1 MYYINMEAHI
11 TGSSHISL
19 NIILI
24 IMYFIYMFT
33 NGIVK
38 QGPKALADCQRRPWH
53 KQAQQLLISHLF
65 NKHEA
70 LTGALSCSGIFILCN
85 FAFLSCLMLF
95 RWFYFLFCS
104 LNEDL
109 TQSSILNFFYSI
121 LYFLINLIY
130 LHDWIKHQF
139 KDDSQ
144 IYLSWSFFST
154 LVLDLKLP
162 AVFSNQKNRSSMGR
176 LLGFTAQLKITY

>member
-24 IMYFIYMFT
+24 IMYFIYTFT

-38 QGPKALADCQRRPWH
+38 QGPKALADCQRSPWH
-53 KQAQQLLISHLF
+53 KQAQLLISHLF

-104 LNEDL
+104 PNEDL
-109 TQSSILNFFYSI
+109 TQSSIFDSKLNSI
-121 LYFLINLIY
+121 LYFLIKLIY

-139 KDDSQ
+139 KYDSQ

-176 LLGFTAQLKITY
+176 LLGFTSQLKITY